1 MTMQEKT
8 VEPIKVNEGVYYC
21 PVCGYGYADRKTAED
36 CREYCST
43 HASCSLEITRKAVRK
58 PEL

>member
-1 MTMQEKT
+1 MTTQEKT
-8 VEPIKVNEGVYYC
+8 LEPIKPVEGVYYC
-21 PVCGYGYADRKTAED
+21 PVCGYGYADRETAEE

-43 HASCSLEITRKAVRK
+43 HASCSLEITKRAVRK